1 MTLWVELLTCI
12 NPNMMRLY
20 ERAERIIWRS
30 VEYNKIN
37 MVNSNA
43 IQPKKKKN

>member
-1 MTLWVELLTCI
+1 
-12 NPNMMRLY
+12 MRLY

-43 IQPKKKKN
+43 IQPKKKLTYSFDKKQV

>member
-1 MTLWVELLTCI
+1 
-12 NPNMMRLY
+12 MMRLY